1 MLCLQLLQGGQL
13 GLPQLLVSRIQQGEG
28 WEDVSVVVP

>member
-1 MLCLQLLQGGQL
+1 MQYLQLLQGGYL

-28 WEDVSVVVP
+28 REDVSVVVP